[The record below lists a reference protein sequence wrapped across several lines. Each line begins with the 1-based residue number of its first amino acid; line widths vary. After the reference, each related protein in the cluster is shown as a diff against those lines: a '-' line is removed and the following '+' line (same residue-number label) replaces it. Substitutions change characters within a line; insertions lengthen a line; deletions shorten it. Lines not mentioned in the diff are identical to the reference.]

1 MEEIRSEYEQ
11 QLEELRVCNERLR
24 LAMAHE
30 REVNDDLE
38 QEVLIL
44 KKQLESGNG
53 KGLGAEK
60 EAYYQNL
67 IAQYSTSVSWRITKP
82 VRFVGRILKKML
94 GRV

>member
-1 MEEIRSEYEQ
+1 MEEIRIEYEQ
-11 QLEELRVCNERLR
+11 QLAELRACNERLR

-44 KKQLESGNG
+44 KKQLESETKIGMST
-53 KGLGAEK
+53 EQ

-82 VRFVGRILKKML
+82 VRFVGRILKKII
-94 GRV
+94 RRN